1 MEWPSPRTECTS
13 SDAIQRDRHP
23 VSEHPSDPTIMAR
36 AGQLTRLSRAFTNAH
51 SLDEILQ
58 LAVEQAAELLG
69 TDRAVL
75 LLTDDDG
82 LLRVRAAEGIDQA
95 ALERFAD
102 PLTESLV
109 SRLLGLLGSERA
121 SGFVGVPLVTRGNVV
136 GLLAAV
142 RRGGTLPT
150 DDDEAMLSALA
161 DQVSAPLENARL
173 ARQLERSALLA
184 DNVRLFEAEREARLV
199 AEAALR
205 DAQVARDVA
214 VRADTTKTQFLAAM
228 SHELRT
234 PLNAIGGYVDL
245 LAMGLRGPVTPEQ
258 AADFRRIKASQDHLL
273 RLIND
278 VLEYARLGPSNDTL
292 TLHDMDLD
300 PVLREAEVM
309 IVPQAQA
316 KGVAYSFTPAGRAV
330 LVRADAHLLKQVVI
344 NLLTN
349 AIKFTDRGGSV
360 SMSATVESNDAGA
373 VARIDVHDTG
383 RGIPAEQVDA
393 IFEPFVQLG
402 RTLNQPVEGVGL
414 GLAISRDLA
423 RRLGGEL
430 RVTSEVGVGSTFTLT
445 VPLTQGP
452 A

>member
-1 MEWPSPRTECTS
+1 VGE
-13 SDAIQRDRHP
+13 Q
-23 VSEHPSDPTIMAR
+23 PSDPAMLAR
-36 AGQLTRLSRAFTNAH
+36 TGQLTRLSRAFSNAH

-58 LAVEQAAELLG
+58 LAVEQAAELLD

-75 LLTDDDG
+75 MLTDDQG
-82 LLRVRAAEGIDQA
+82 LLRVRAAQGIDQA
-95 ALERFAD
+95 ALDRFAD

-109 SRLLGLLGSERA
+109 SRLLGLLGSQLA

-142 RRGGTLPT
+142 RRDGALPSQ
-150 DDDEAMLSALA
+150 DDEAVLSALA

-173 ARQLERSALLA
+173 ARELERSTLLA

-205 DAQVARDVA
+205 DAQIARDVA

-245 LAMGLRGPVTPEQ
+245 LAMGLRGPITPEQ
-258 AADFRRIKASQDHLL
+258 AADFRRIKASQNHLL

-278 VLEYARLGPSNDTL
+278 VLEYARLGPRYETL
-292 TLHDMDLD
+292 TLRDVELD
-300 PVLREAEVM
+300 PVLHEAEVM
-309 IVPQAQA
+309 IVPQAQT
-316 KGVAYSFTPAGRAV
+316 KGITYSFTPAGRLV
-330 LVRADAHLLKQVVI
+330 LVRADAHLLKQIVL

-349 AIKFTDRGGSV
+349 AIKFTDPGGAV
-360 SMSATVESNDAGA
+360 SMSSSVEAGEQNGA
-373 VARIDVHDTG
+373 GLVARVDVRDTG
-383 RGIPAEQVDA
+383 HGIPAEQVDA

-402 RTLNQPVEGVGL
+402 RTLNQPAEGVGL

-430 RVTSEVGVGSTFTLT
+430 RVASEVGVGSTFTLT
-445 VPLTQGP
+445 VPLAGGP

>member
-1 MEWPSPRTECTS
+1 
-13 SDAIQRDRHP
+13 
-23 VSEHPSDPTIMAR
+23 
-36 AGQLTRLSRAFTNAH
+36 
-51 SLDEILQ
+51 
-58 LAVEQAAELLG
+58 VEQAAELLG

-75 LLTDDDG
+75 MLTDDEG
-82 LLRVRAAEGIDQA
+82 LLRVRTAQGIDQA
-95 ALERFAD
+95 AIDRFAD

-109 SRLLGLLGSERA
+109 SRLIGLLGSQRA

-136 GLLAAV
+136 GLLATV
-142 RRGGTLPT
+142 RRDGVLPSE
-150 DDDEAMLSALA
+150 DDEAVLSALA
-161 DQVSAPLENARL
+161 DQISAPLENARL
-173 ARQLERSALLA
+173 ARELERSTLLA

-199 AEAALR
+199 AESALR
-205 DAQVARDVA
+205 DAQIARDVA

-278 VLEYARLGPSNDTL
+278 VLEYARLGPRYETL
-292 TLHDMDLD
+292 SLSDVDLD
-300 PVLREAEVM
+300 AVLREAEVM

-316 KGVAYSFTPAGRAV
+316 KAVTYSFTPAGRVV
-330 LVRADAHLLKQVVI
+330 LVRADAHLLKQVVL

-360 SMSATVESNDAGA
+360 SMAASVERGAEGQGAGA
-373 VARIDVHDTG
+373 VARVDVRDTG
-383 RGIPAEQVDA
+383 RGIPREQVDA

-402 RTLNQPVEGVGL
+402 RTLNQPGEGVGL

-430 RVTSEVGVGSTFTLT
+430 RVASEVGAGSTFTLT
-445 VPLTQGP
+445 VPLAQDE

>member
-1 MEWPSPRTECTS
+1 VGEHS
-13 SDAIQRDRHP
+13 SDPAIL
-23 VSEHPSDPTIMAR
+23 AR
-36 AGQLTRLSRAFTNAH
+36 TGQLTKLSRAFTNAH
-51 SLDEILQ
+51 SLDQILQ

-75 LLTDDDG
+75 MLTDEQG
-82 LLRVRAAEGIDQA
+82 LLRVRAAQGIDQA
-95 ALERFAD
+95 ALDRFAD

-109 SRLLGLLGSERA
+109 SRLIGLLGSQRA
-121 SGFVGVPLVTRGNVV
+121 SGFVGVPLVTQGNVV

-142 RRGGTLPT
+142 RRDGSAPT
-150 DDDEAMLSALA
+150 DDDEAVLSALA
-161 DQVSAPLENARL
+161 DQVAAPLENARL

-205 DAQVARDVA
+205 EAEIARDVA

-245 LAMGLRGPVTPEQ
+245 LAMGLRGPVTPQQ

-278 VLEYARLGPSNDTL
+278 VLEYARLGPSYETL
-292 TLHDMDLD
+292 TLRDVDLD
-300 PVLREAEVM
+300 PVLRDAEVM
-309 IVPQAQA
+309 VVPQMQA
-316 KGVAYSFTPAGRAV
+316 KDITYSFTPVGRVV
-330 LVRADAHLLKQVVI
+330 LVRADAHLLRQVVL

-349 AIKFTDRGGSV
+349 AIKFTDHGGSV
-360 SMSATVESNDAGA
+360 SMSATVERSTEREDGRS
-373 VARIDVHDTG
+373 VARVDVHDTG
-383 RGIPAEQVDA
+383 RGIPPEQIDA

-402 RTLNQPVEGVGL
+402 RTLNQPAEGVGL

-423 RRLGGEL
+423 RRIGGEL
-430 RVTSEVGVGSTFTLT
+430 RASSELGVGSTFTLT
-445 VPLTQGP
+445 VPLADGET
-452 A
+452 

>member
-1 MEWPSPRTECTS
+1 
-13 SDAIQRDRHP
+13 
-23 VSEHPSDPTIMAR
+23 VSEHPSDPAILAR
-36 AGQLTRLSRAFTNAH
+36 TGQLTRLSRAFTNAH
-51 SLDEILQ
+51 SLDEILR

-75 LLTDDDG
+75 MLTDDDG
-82 LLRVRAAEGIDQA
+82 RLRVRAAQGIDQA
-95 ALERFAD
+95 ALDRFDD
-102 PLTESLV
+102 PLSESLV
-109 SRLLGLLGSERA
+109 SRLIGLLGSQRA

-142 RRGGTLPT
+142 RRDGALPSE
-150 DDDEAMLSALA
+150 DDEAVLSALA
-161 DQVSAPLENARL
+161 DQLSAPLENARL
-173 ARQLERSALLA
+173 ARELERSALLA

-205 DAQVARDVA
+205 DAQIARDVA

-245 LAMGLRGPVTPEQ
+245 LAMGLRGPITPEQ

-278 VLEYARLGPSNDTL
+278 VLEYARLGPSYETL
-292 TLHDMDLD
+292 KLRDVDLD
-300 PVLREAEVM
+300 AVLHEAEVM

-316 KGVAYSFTPAGRAV
+316 KHITYSFTPAGRTV
-330 LVRADAHLLKQVVI
+330 LVRADAHLLKQVVL

-360 SMSATVESNDAGA
+360 SMAASVERGSEA
-373 VARIDVHDTG
+373 VARVDVRDTG
-383 RGIPAEQVDA
+383 RGIPPGQVDA

-430 RVTSEVGVGSTFTLT
+430 RVASEVGVGSTFTLT
-445 VPLTQGP
+445 VPL
-452 A
+452 AVAEA